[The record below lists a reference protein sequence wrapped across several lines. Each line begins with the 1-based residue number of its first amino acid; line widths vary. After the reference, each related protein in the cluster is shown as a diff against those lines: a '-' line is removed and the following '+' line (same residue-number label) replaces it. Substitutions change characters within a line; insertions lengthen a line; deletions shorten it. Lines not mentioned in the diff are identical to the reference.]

1 MYNDIEVNP
10 KIAFCKIDDV
20 YHILNCHGKIF
31 TTKNVSTMIWEKL
44 VQGYSLEDIE
54 KALIER
60 FSDVDSS
67 LIKNDIKN
75 FISKLSEENIVINK
89 EISSSNFKMKYLKPA
104 NFTELWKKSIEN
116 KVPLKVDIELTNM
129 CNLKCKYCYVDFNKP
144 IDIENIDYKKTIE
157 MLDELKEMGTLFITI
172 TGGEPTLHPNFK
184 DILKHALK
192 NKFYVRVL
200 TNGSALDE
208 DEIKELNEISKNGL
222 LSIDISMHS
231 LKENIFDD
239 FTQKQGTFRRV
250 MKTIYMIKETAIP
263 LSLVCNITNVNID
276 EIEDISSF
284 GERNKIE
291 IQFNPIVYPTI
302 NNYSNDNFYVDNI
315 QIKKIIEKNIFSPKR
330 GVCVALISKCWIDY
344 RGEVNLCELI
354 RISVGNITLE
364 NFKNI
369 WSKLTKSK
377 ELKDKLKLDKECLS
391 CNMKEKCSICPGI
404 STLTLNKKF
413 FCNSAR
419 IANDMQV

>member
-1 MYNDIEVNP
+1 MYKHIEVNP
-10 KIAFCKIDDV
+10 KIAFCKIDGS

-31 TTKNVSTMIWEKL
+31 TTKNVSTMIWGKL
-44 VQGYSLEDIE
+44 VEGYSLEDIE
-54 KALIER
+54 KELIER
-60 FSDVDSS
+60 FSDVDSN

-75 FISKLSEENIVINK
+75 FILKLSEEDIVITK
-89 EISSSNFKMKYLKPA
+89 EMPSSNCKMKYLKPA
-104 NFTELWKKSIEN
+104 NFTELWKKAIEN

-144 IDIENIDYKKTIE
+144 IEIKNIDYKKTIE
-157 MLDELKEMGTLFITI
+157 LLDELREMGTLFITI
-172 TGGEPTLHPNFK
+172 TGGEPTLHPQFK
-184 DILKHALK
+184 DILNHALK

-200 TNGSALDE
+200 TNGSALSKD
-208 DEIKELNEISKNGL
+208 DIKGLNEISKNGL

-231 LKENIFDD
+231 LKENVFDD
-239 FTQKQGTFRRV
+239 FTQKQGTFKKV
-250 MKTIYMIKETAIP
+250 MKTIELLKETKIP
-263 LSLVCNITNVNID
+263 LSLVCNITNINID

-284 GERNKIE
+284 CEKNQIE

-302 NNYSNDNFYVDNI
+302 NNYSNDNFHVDNM
-315 QIKKIIEKNIFSPKR
+315 QIKKLIEKEIFSPKR

-344 RGEVNLCELI
+344 KGEVNLCELI
-354 RISVGNITLE
+354 RTSVGNITLE

-391 CNMKEKCSICPGI
+391 CSMKEKCSICPGI
-404 STLTLNKKF
+404 LTLTLNKKF
-413 FCNSAR
+413 FCNSAK
-419 IANDMQV
+419 IANDM

>member
-1 MYNDIEVNP
+1 MYKDIEVNP
-10 KIAFCKIDDV
+10 KIAFCRIDDS

-31 TTKNVSTMIWEKL
+31 TTKNVSTMIWGKL
-44 VQGYSLEDIE
+44 VQGYFLEDIE
-54 KALIER
+54 KELIEE
-60 FSDVDSS
+60 FSDVDSN

-75 FISKLSEENIVINK
+75 FISKLSEENIVISK
-89 EISSSNFKMKYLKPA
+89 EIPSSNIKMKYIKPA
-104 NFTELWKKSIEN
+104 NFVELWKKSIEN
-116 KVPLKVDIELTNM
+116 KVPLKVDIEITNM

-144 IDIENIDYKKTIE
+144 IDIKNIDYKKTIE
-157 MLDELKEMGTLFITI
+157 LLDELKEMGTLFITI
-172 TGGEPTLHPNFK
+172 TGGEPTLHPHFK

-192 NKFYVRVL
+192 NKFYVRIL

-208 DEIKELNEISKNGL
+208 NEIKELNEISKNGL

-231 LKENIFDD
+231 LKENVFDD
-239 FTQKQGTFRRV
+239 FTQKQGTFKKV
-250 MKTIYMIKETAIP
+250 MKTIELLKETAIP

-284 GERNKIE
+284 CERNQIE

-302 NNYSNDNFYVDNI
+302 NNYSNDKFYLDNI
-315 QIKKIIEKNIFSPKR
+315 QIRKLIEKDIFSPKR
-330 GVCVALISKCWIDY
+330 GICVALISKCWIDY

-354 RISVGNITLE
+354 RTSVGNIALE

-404 STLTLNKKF
+404 LTLTSNKRF
-413 FCNSAR
+413 FCNSAKV
-419 IANDMQV
+419 ANDMQV